1 MGHYESE
8 AARTFATSSEEVA
21 QLRTIHEDRSGIGK
35 GRRDLEVLNKSGI
48 VLLCAFWEAY
58 CEDVVDQ
65 ALNHLLDH
73 LQNPSALP
81 ESLRKQIAKEL
92 RKEENELSPWWL
104 AGDGW
109 RAHLRTRMTALS
121 QHRSRQW
128 SNPSASKV
136 DEWFK
141 DALGIAKITD
151 AWQWKTVNPRMARR
165 RLNLIVA
172 LRNDIAHRGTTL
184 KTVTK
189 VRVTLALNHVRKVV
203 DATDAKVA
211 SELKSMTG
219 AEPFADAAPEKKGR
233 GKPRRKDPVLVA
245 ASKS

>member
-1 MGHYESE
+1 MGHHESE

-65 ALNHLLDH
+65 ALHHLLEH
-73 LQNPSALP
+73 LQDPSALP
-81 ESLRKQIAKEL
+81 EGLRKQIAKEL
-92 RKEENELSPWWL
+92 KDEKHDLSPWWL

-109 RAHLRTRMTALS
+109 KAHLRDRLTVLS
-121 QHRSRQW
+121 QQRNRQW
-128 SNPSASKV
+128 SNPSATKV
-136 DEWFK
+136 DEWFEE
-141 DALGIAKITD
+141 ALGIVKISD
-151 AWQWKTVNPRMARR
+151 AWHWWRINTRMARR

-184 KTVTK
+184 KYVEK

-203 DATDAKVA
+203 EATDAKVA
-211 SELKSMTG
+211 RELKSMTG
-219 AEPFADAAPEKKGR
+219 VEPWSDLAPMEKRR
-233 GKPRRKDPVLVA
+233 GKPRRRDPVLLA
-245 ASKS
+245 KAGP